1 MIYFILVVIT
11 IIGIYFAFRYISLL
25 YAFRKMKKEMCDIQK
40 DLTHNQMLHMPVP
53 NQHLAE
59 VVCEF
64 NTTLEGIQKERQKY
78 EKREKEFQKQIENI
92 SHDLRT
98 PLTVILGYLKFIKN
112 KPYITQ
118 DKELKETIEIIE
130 YKAET
135 MKNLVTQFYEFS
147 RLNAGDYKLKM
158 DGVDISRT
166 LRESLAGNYQV
177 LQQSD
182 LNVVVDIP
190 EHPIWVLGEA
200 AALERIF
207 LNLLQN
213 AGRYANTCLNIVV
226 REAAENVIISFMN
239 DTKVLSEEE
248 VSHLFD
254 RFYMQDHSR
263 NQGGTGLGLT
273 VAKSL
278 AEEMG
283 GTLRVG
289 MDTSGPLEPE
299 SGKSMICFE
308 LSMPVVKNRSGC
320 E

>member
-1 MIYFILVVIT
+1 MIYFILIVMAILGV
-11 IIGIYFAFRYISLL
+11 YFAFRYISLL

-40 DLTHNQMLHMPVP
+40 DLTQNQILHMPVP

-135 MKNLVTQFYEFS
+135 MKNLVTKFYEFS
-147 RLNAGDYKLKM
+147 RLNAGDYKLKL
-158 DGVDISRT
+158 DSVDISRT

-177 LQQSD
+177 LRQSD
-182 LNVVVDIP
+182 LNVAVDIP

-200 AALERIF
+200 AALERVF
-207 LNLLQN
+207 LNLMQN
-213 AGRYANTCLNIVV
+213 AGRYADTCLNIRVQ
-226 REAAENVIISFMN
+226 ENAENVSVSFVN
-239 DTKVLSEEE
+239 DTNVLSEEE
-248 VSHLFD
+248 IPHLFD

-283 GTLRVG
+283 GVLSVRTTVPG
-289 MDTSGPLEPE
+289 SLEPGN
-299 SGKSMICFE
+299 GKCMICFE
-308 LSMPVVKNRSGC
+308 LLMPIVKNRPGC

>member
-1 MIYFILVVIT
+1 MFYFILIVIT
-11 IIGIYFAFRYISLL
+11 LTGVYFAFRYISLL
-25 YAFRKMKKEMCDIQK
+25 YAFRKIQEEMRDIQK
-40 DLTHNQMLHMPVP
+40 DLTQNQMLHMPVP
-53 NQHLAE
+53 NQHLAK

-64 NTTLEGIQKERQKY
+64 NITLEGIQKERQKY

-98 PLTVILGYLKFIKN
+98 PLTVILGYLKFIRN

-118 DKELKETIEIIE
+118 DKELKETIEIIGH
-130 YKAET
+130 KAET
-135 MKNLVTQFYEFS
+135 MKNLVSRFYEFS
-147 RLNAGDYKLKM
+147 RLNAGDYKLKL
-158 DGVDISRT
+158 DRVDISRI

-182 LNVVVDIP
+182 LNVSADIP
-190 EHPIWVLGEA
+190 EHPVWVLGEA

-213 AGRYANTCLNIVV
+213 AGRYADACLNIVV
-226 REAAENVIISFMN
+226 RETAENVIISFMN

-248 VSHLFD
+248 VPHLFD
-254 RFYMQDHSR
+254 RFYMQDDSR

-278 AEEMG
+278 AEEMD
-283 GTLRVG
+283 GTLSVN
-289 MDTSGPLEPE
+289 MDTSGPL
-299 SGKSMICFE
+299 SIICFE
-308 LSMPVVKNRSGC
+308 LSIPVIKKN
-320 E
+320 

>member
-40 DLTHNQMLHMPVP
+40 DLTQNQMLHMPVP

-213 AGRYANTCLNIVV
+213 ADTCLNIVV